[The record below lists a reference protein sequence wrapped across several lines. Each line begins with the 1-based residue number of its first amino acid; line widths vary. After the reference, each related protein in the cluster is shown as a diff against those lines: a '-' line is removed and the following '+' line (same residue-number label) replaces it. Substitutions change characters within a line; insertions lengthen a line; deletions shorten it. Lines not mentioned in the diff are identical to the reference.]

1 MRLRADQLDNHL
13 RQGLAPLYLVY
24 GDEPLLVQET
34 ADAIRAAARQRDYG
48 ERECLTVDTG
58 FDWNTLLQISA
69 TASLFA
75 PRRLLE
81 LRLGEAKPGDAG
93 SRVLQTYAQRPP
105 ADVILLI
112 TSGKLDSTTQKSRWF
127 TALEAAGA
135 TIPLWPVDAG
145 RLPGWIRQRMQARGL
160 RPAPEAV
167 TLLAEQVEG
176 NLLAAAQEIDKLR
189 LWFGHEPFTA
199 EQLLA
204 VVTGSAR
211 YSVYDLVDAALAGNI
226 ERVSRVLNGL
236 RSEGVEPVLAAWAL
250 HREIRLLAMMA
261 FEIRQGA
268 DQELALT
275 RNKVWEKRKPLLRS
289 ALKRLPVEVCRRLLR
304 ECAALDRRIKGV
316 ETGDPWD
323 QLLQLS
329 VNLAGRELFAG

>member
-1 MRLRADQLDNHL
+1 VRLRPEQLDSHL

-24 GDEPLLVQET
+24 GDEPLLIQET
-34 ADAIRAAARQRDYG
+34 ADAVRAAARQRGYG

-58 FDWNTLLQISA
+58 FDWNNLLQISA

-93 SRVLQTYAQRPP
+93 ARVLQTYAQRPP
-105 ADVILLI
+105 PDVILLI
-112 TSGKLDSTTQKSRWF
+112 TGAKLDPASQKSRWF
-127 TALEAAGA
+127 TALEAAGV
-135 TIPLWPVDAG
+135 IVPIWPVDAG
-145 RLPGWIRQRMQARGL
+145 RLPAWIRQRMQAKGL

-176 NLLAAAQEIDKLR
+176 NLLAAAQEIDKLS
-189 LWFGHEPFTA
+189 LWFGSESFTA
-199 EQLLA
+199 EQLLV

-250 HREIRLLAMMA
+250 HREICLLATMA
-261 FEIRQGA
+261 FEIQQGA
-268 DQELALT
+268 APELALT
-275 RNKVWEKRKPLLRS
+275 RNKVWEKRKPLIRS
-289 ALKRLPVEVCRRLLR
+289 ALKRLSASACRRLLR
-304 ECAALDRRIKGV
+304 DCAALDRQIKGI
-316 ETGDPWD
+316 EPGDPWD

-329 VNLAGRELFAG
+329 VKLAGRELFVG